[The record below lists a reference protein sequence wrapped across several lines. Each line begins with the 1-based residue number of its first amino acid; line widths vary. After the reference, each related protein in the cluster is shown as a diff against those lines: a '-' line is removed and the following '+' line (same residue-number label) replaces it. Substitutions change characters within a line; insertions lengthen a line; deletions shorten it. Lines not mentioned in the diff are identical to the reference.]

1 MSEAAPPRSAPSRR
15 EWLPALA
22 LGMLSALGYQAAS
35 RLIDTRLAQ
44 PAAANVWFDSD
55 IPYRLEVMRHPG
67 GWHNGG
73 AHPLFPTLGHA
84 ALATATALTGEGD
97 PLRAAGTAGAA
108 VGGVFVAL
116 TYLLFRRLGLA
127 RTDAAL
133 FAAIGAASS
142 GALFW
147 FPVPESYGLAG
158 TGVALA
164 LLLAASAAPSAW
176 SLIAA
181 CVASSASVLSNGCVG
196 FLAVAAQHRQP
207 RQWGRA
213 LVLLLAALG
222 AMSALWLVQEWSH
235 GTPFFLSERL
245 LEYRQH
251 TFPVTLERT
260 GQVAQGLLVHSVV
273 APALMNDRPSFRH
286 VAIGSSGIAGV
297 VATLAWLALLGLG
310 AAGTARLVAGRGEH
324 ALVAGVAAG
333 SLGLALAM
341 HLTLGRELFLYA
353 LDVLPLLLV
362 IAASATR
369 LPRATSLVRGL
380 ALVLLAAALVAN
392 VQQIRRAADA
402 ARALASQRL
411 AGSVG
416 VSEPR

>member
-1 MSEAAPPRSAPSRR
+1 
-15 EWLPALA
+15 
-22 LGMLSALGYQAAS
+22 
-35 RLIDTRLAQ
+35 
-44 PAAANVWFDSD
+44 
-55 IPYRLEVMRHPG
+55 
-67 GWHNGG
+67 
-73 AHPLFPTLGHA
+73 
-84 ALATATALTGEGD
+84 
-97 PLRAAGTAGAA
+97 
-108 VGGVFVAL
+108 
-116 TYLLFRRLGLA
+116 
-127 RTDAAL
+127 
-133 FAAIGAASS
+133 
-142 GALFW
+142 
-147 FPVPESYGLAG
+147 VPESYGLAG
-158 TGVALA
+158 AGVALA
-164 LLLAASAAPSAW
+164 LLLASSPAPSAG

-181 CVASSASVLSNGCVG
+181 CVASASSVLSNGCVG
-196 FLAVAAQHRQP
+196 FLAVASHHKHP

-222 AMSALWLVQEWSH
+222 AMSAGWLVQEWSFD
-235 GTPFFLSERL
+235 TPFFLSERL

-286 VAIGSSGIAGV
+286 VAIGSSGVAGV
-297 VATLAWLALLGLG
+297 VATLAWLALLALG
-310 AAGTARLVAGRGEH
+310 ALGTARLVAGRGEH

-333 SLGLALAM
+333 SLGLTFAM

-362 IAASATR
+362 VASSATR
-369 LPRATSLVRGL
+369 LPRARSLVRGL

-392 VQQIRRAADA
+392 VQQLRRAADA